1 MRNAYFDVHDF
12 HRTFDHPRN
21 TRPVLQPAERVSARA
36 DWLDEEVTELRE
48 ATTIA
53 EQADAYIDII
63 YFAMGGLVEM
73 GVNPDRLWSIVHGAN
88 MAKVWPDGTVRRRE
102 DGKIVKPDGW
112 VAPDALIEA
121 EIIHQQ
127 TYQRIA

>member
-1 MRNAYFDVHDF
+1 MRNAYFDVYNF
-12 HRTFDHPRN
+12 HRTFDHPHN
-21 TRPVLQPAERVSARA
+21 DKPVLQSAERVTARA

-48 ATTIA
+48 AITIA

-102 DGKIVKPDGW
+102 DGKIIKPDGW

-121 EIIHQQ
+121 EILHQQ
-127 TYQRIA
+127 THQRIA

>member
-1 MRNAYFDVHDF
+1 MRNAYFDVHNF

-21 TRPVLQPAERVSARA
+21 LKPVLQPTDRVEARA
-36 DWLDEEVTELRE
+36 DWLDEEVIELRE

-63 YFAMGGLVEM
+63 YFAVGGLVEM
-73 GVNPDRLWSIVHGAN
+73 GVNPEKLWSIVHGAN
-88 MAKVWPDGTVRRRE
+88 MAKVWPDGTVRRRA

-121 EIIHQQ
+121 EI
-127 TYQRIA
+127 QRQMGEA

>member
-21 TRPVLQPAERVSARA
+21 LRPVLQPADRVEARA
-36 DWLDEEVTELRE
+36 NWLDEEVIELRE

-63 YFAMGGLVEM
+63 YFAVGGLVEM
-73 GVNPDRLWSIVHGAN
+73 GVNPEKLWSIVHGAN
-88 MAKVWPDGTVRRRE
+88 MAKVWPDGTVRRRA

-121 EIIHQQ
+121 EI
-127 TYQRIA
+127 QRQMGEA

>member
-21 TRPVLQPAERVSARA
+21 LTPVLQPADRVEARA
-36 DWLDEEVTELRE
+36 DWLDEEVIELRE

-63 YFAMGGLVEM
+63 YFAVGGLVEM
-73 GVNPDRLWSIVHGAN
+73 GVNPDKLWSIVHGAN
-88 MAKVWPDGTVRRRE
+88 MAKVWPDGTVRRRA

-121 EIIHQQ
+121 EILRQVGE
-127 TYQRIA
+127 A